1 MECLRCG
8 KEIRGDSQFC
18 IYCGQK
24 VSQCGYDQETQ
35 KLAEKL
41 ADLEKEQAELE
52 KKKQETLQE
61 EQDLNLK
68 LDNYTRLQKGEYARC
83 RKWRSEPATAR
94 EVQQRETEKTAK
106 RTNSKILFLA
116 LSMICCGSLFL
127 PWVNVPLFAWIMD
140 YAEVDYPLNFFN
152 MITSLPLLEEGARG
166 KGWIYETNICSALML
181 DFILF
186 LILMV
191 ILLLV
196 FGLCIYELIKHH
208 SELYMY
214 QKVKSASL
222 WGIVCAA
229 GTWLICFFTNL
240 WIQNDFG
247 GEWFRY
253 YGGYI
258 NRTDLVLKA
267 DSGVWLVL
275 VASVAGYICAKLA
288 EGEDEKEKKKYGD
301 IPLEVTNYDPVL
313 PFRAVRLLIRQSFSF
328 TGYSF
333 TAFLKVMS
341 FMHQSVDM
349 IEAEIHVITNSG
361 HKFVLPAMTF
371 FKPASSKGSEVV
383 LNGQLYGKQLDCNFS
398 DLKEAKIYVRQ
409 YAVDRD
415 GSGTDQR
422 IVKESVFSGIIEEGS
437 GFSVDSDFVTEDLKL
452 MRRQYGDSYMKREGA
467 QGENWMCSCG
477 QIYDRKLK
485 NCPLC
490 GKENR
495 EAEI

>member
-1 MECLRCG
+1 MRCSRCG
-8 KEIRGDSQFC
+8 KEIREDSQFC
-18 IYCGQK
+18 IYCGQR
-24 VSQCGYDQETQ
+24 VNQLDYDEETQ
-35 KLAEKL
+35 KYEEKL
-41 ADLEKEQAELE
+41 TKLEKEQTDLE
-52 KKKQETLQE
+52 KKKEEALQE

-361 HKFVLPAMTF
+361 QKFVLPVMTF

-383 LNGQLYGKQLDCNFS
+383 MNGQLYGKQLDCNFN
-398 DLKEAKIYVRQ
+398 DLKEAKLYVRKYMAYMEEFCTEQ
-409 YAVDRD
+409 TIAE
-415 GSGTDQR
+415 
-422 IVKESVFSGIIEEGS
+422 ESVFLEKAEEGS
-437 GFSVDSDFVTEDLKL
+437 GFSMDSDFIAEDLKL
-452 MRRQYGDSYMKREGA
+452 LRRQYGDSYIKREGSR
-467 QGENWMCSCG
+467 GENWICSCG
-477 QIYDRKLK
+477 QIYDRKLEK
-485 NCPLC
+485 CPLC
-490 GKENR
+490 GKER
-495 EAEI
+495 RGAEN

>member
-222 WGIVCAA
+222 WGIVCVA

-240 WIQNDFG
+240 WIQSNLGDYHEYVG
-247 GEWFRY
+247 MS
-253 YGGYI
+253 
-258 NRTDLVLKA
+258 LKA

-301 IPLEVTNYDPVL
+301 TPLEVTNYDPVL
-313 PFRAVRLLIRQSFSF
+313 PFRAVRLLIRQNFSF

-341 FMHQSVDM
+341 FMHQPVDRL
-349 IEAEIHVITNSG
+349 EAEVHVITNSG
-361 HKFVLPAMTF
+361 HKFVLPVMTF
-371 FKPASSKGSEVV
+371 FKPASGKGSEVV

-409 YAVDRD
+409 YVTGRD
-415 GSGTDQR
+415 DYGADQQ
-422 IVKESVFSGIIEEGS
+422 IVKESVFSGNIEEGS
-437 GFSVDSDFVTEDLKL
+437 GFSVDSDFVAEDLKL

-477 QIYDRKLK
+477 QIYDSELK

>member
-301 IPLEVTNYDPVL
+301 TPLEVTNYDPVL

-371 FKPASSKGSEVV
+371 FKPASGKGSEVV
-383 LNGQLYGKQLDCNFS
+383 LNGQLYGKQLDCNFN
-398 DLKEAKIYVRQ
+398 DLKETKLYVRKYMAYTEEFCTEQ
-409 YAVDRD
+409 TTVE
-415 GSGTDQR
+415 
-422 IVKESVFSGIIEEGS
+422 ESVFLEKAEEGS
-437 GFSVDSDFVTEDLKL
+437 GFSMDSDFIAEDLKL
-452 MRRQYGDSYMKREGA
+452 LRRQYGDSYMKREGS

>member
-1 MECLRCG
+1 MRCSRCG
-8 KEIRGDSQFC
+8 KEIREDSQFC
-18 IYCGQK
+18 IYCGQR
-24 VSQCGYDQETQ
+24 VNQLDYDEETQ
-35 KLAEKL
+35 KYEEKL
-41 ADLEKEQAELE
+41 TKLEKEQTDLE
-52 KKKQETLQE
+52 KKKEEALQE

-409 YAVDRD
+409 SVTGRD
-415 GSGTDQR
+415 DYGADQQ

-477 QIYDRKLK
+477 QIYDGKLK

>member
-41 ADLEKEQAELE
+41 ADLEKEQTDLE
-52 KKKQETLQE
+52 KKKEEALQE

-301 IPLEVTNYDPVL
+301 TPLEVTNYDPVL
-313 PFRAVRLLIRQSFSF
+313 PFRTIRLLIRQSFSF

-371 FKPASSKGSEVV
+371 FKPASGKGSEVV
-383 LNGQLYGKQLDCNFS
+383 MNGQLYGKQLDCNFN
-398 DLKEAKIYVRQ
+398 DLKEAKLYVRKYMACTEEFCTEQ
-409 YAVDRD
+409 TTAE
-415 GSGTDQR
+415 
-422 IVKESVFSGIIEEGS
+422 ESVFLEKAEEGS
-437 GFSVDSDFVTEDLKL
+437 GFSMDSDFIAEDLKL
-452 MRRQYGDSYMKREGA
+452 LRRQYGDSYIKREGSR
-467 QGENWMCSCG
+467 GENWICSCG
-477 QIYDRKLK
+477 QIYDRKLEK
-485 NCPLC
+485 CPLC
-490 GKENR
+490 GKER
-495 EAEI
+495 QGAEN

>member
-301 IPLEVTNYDPVL
+301 TPLEVTNYDPVL

-371 FKPASSKGSEVV
+371 FKPASGKGSEVV
-383 LNGQLYGKQLDCNFS
+383 LNGQLYGKQLDCNFN
-398 DLKEAKIYVRQ
+398 DLKEAKLYVRKYMAYTEEFCTEQ
-409 YAVDRD
+409 TTVE
-415 GSGTDQR
+415 
-422 IVKESVFSGIIEEGS
+422 ESVFLEKAEEGS
-437 GFSVDSDFVTEDLKL
+437 GFPWTVILL
-452 MRRQYGDSYMKREGA
+452 
-467 QGENWMCSCG
+467 
-477 QIYDRKLK
+477 RKT
-485 NCPLC
+485 
-490 GKENR
+490 
-495 EAEI
+495 

>member
-1 MECLRCG
+1 MRCSRCG
-8 KEIRGDSQFC
+8 KEIREDSQFC
-18 IYCGQK
+18 IYCGQR
-24 VSQCGYDQETQ
+24 VNQLDYDEETQ
-35 KLAEKL
+35 KYEEKL
-41 ADLEKEQAELE
+41 TKLEKEQTDLE
-52 KKKQETLQE
+52 KKKEEALQE

-409 YAVDRD
+409 YVTGRD
-415 GSGTDQR
+415 DYGADQQ

-477 QIYDRKLK
+477 QIYDGKLK

>member
-116 LSMICCGSLFL
+116 VCMMCCGSLLL
-127 PWVNVPLFAWIMD
+127 PWVNVPLLAWIMD

-152 MITSLPLLEEGARG
+152 IITSLPILEEGIRG
-166 KGWIYETNICSALML
+166 NGWSSGSKLCSILML

-196 FGLCIYELIKHH
+196 YGLCIYELVKHH
-208 SELYMY
+208 SEFHMY

-222 WGIVCAA
+222 WGIVCTA

-240 WIQNDFG
+240 WIQNNTGD
-247 GEWFRY
+247 Y
-253 YGGYI
+253 YEYLGMS
-258 NRTDLVLKA
+258 LKA

-275 VASVAGYICAKLA
+275 VASAAGYICAKLV
-288 EGEDEKEKKKYGD
+288 EKENEKEKIKY
-301 IPLEVTNYDPVL
+301 IYTPLEVTNYDPVL
-313 PFRAVRLLIRQSFSF
+313 PFRTIRLLIGQS
-328 TGYSF
+328 YSF
-333 TAFLKVMS
+333 NGYTFTASLKVMS
-341 FMHQSVDM
+341 FIHRTIDR
-349 IEAEIHVITNSG
+349 IEAEVHLMTNSG
-361 HKFVLPAMTF
+361 QKFVLPVMTF

-383 LNGQLYGKQLDCNFS
+383 MNGQLYGKQLDCNFN
-398 DLKEAKIYVRQ
+398 DLKEAKLYVRKYMAYTEEFCTEQ
-409 YAVDRD
+409 TTVE
-415 GSGTDQR
+415 
-422 IVKESVFSGIIEEGS
+422 ESVFLEKAEEGS
-437 GFSVDSDFVTEDLKL
+437 GFSMDSDFIAEDLKL
-452 MRRQYGDSYMKREGA
+452 LRRQYGDSYIKREGSR
-467 QGENWMCSCG
+467 GENWICSCG
-477 QIYDRKLK
+477 QIYDRKLEK
-485 NCPLC
+485 CPLC
-490 GKENR
+490 GKER
-495 EAEI
+495 QGAEN

>member
-1 MECLRCG
+1 
-8 KEIRGDSQFC
+8 
-18 IYCGQK
+18 
-24 VSQCGYDQETQ
+24 
-35 KLAEKL
+35 
-41 ADLEKEQAELE
+41 
-52 KKKQETLQE
+52 
-61 EQDLNLK
+61 
-68 LDNYTRLQKGEYARC
+68 
-83 RKWRSEPATAR
+83 
-94 EVQQRETEKTAK
+94 
-106 RTNSKILFLA
+106 
-116 LSMICCGSLFL
+116 
-127 PWVNVPLFAWIMD
+127 MD
-140 YAEVDYPLNFFN
+140 YSLNFFN
-152 MITSLPLLEEGARG
+152 MITSLSLLEEGARG
-166 KGWIYETNICSALML
+166 NGWISGSKLCSALLL

-240 WIQNDFG
+240 WIQSNLGDYHEYVG
-247 GEWFRY
+247 MS
-253 YGGYI
+253 
-258 NRTDLVLKA
+258 LKA

-301 IPLEVTNYDPVL
+301 TPLEVTNYDPVL
-313 PFRAVRLLIRQSFSF
+313 PFRAVRLLIRQNFSF

-341 FMHQSVDM
+341 FMHQPVDRL
-349 IEAEIHVITNSG
+349 EAEVHVITNSG
-361 HKFVLPAMTF
+361 HKFVLPVMTF
-371 FKPASSKGSEVV
+371 FKPASGKGSEVV

-409 YAVDRD
+409 YVTGRD
-415 GSGTDQR
+415 DYGADQQ
-422 IVKESVFSGIIEEGS
+422 IVKESVFSGNIEEGS
-437 GFSVDSDFVTEDLKL
+437 GFSVDSDFVAEDLKL

-477 QIYDRKLK
+477 QIYDSELK

>member
-1 MECLRCG
+1 MRCSRCE
-8 KEIRGDSQFC
+8 KEIREDSQFC
-18 IYCGQK
+18 IYCGQR
-24 VSQCGYDQETQ
+24 VNQLDYDEETQ
-35 KLAEKL
+35 KYEEKL
-41 ADLEKEQAELE
+41 TKLEKEQTDLE
-52 KKKQETLQE
+52 KKKEEALQE

-409 YAVDRD
+409 YVTGRD
-415 GSGTDQR
+415 DYGADQQ

-477 QIYDRKLK
+477 QIYDGKLK

-490 GKENR
+490 GKGNR